1 MPEGRRRTSG
11 CARSR
16 GRSSRTCTGP
26 RDNVRA
32 EVIRRT
38 PAKAFIARYQAT
50 LQASGRAVKPAAKP
64 AAKKVTK
71 PAAKKV
77 TKIAAKVTAAK
88 KTAKKPAF

>member
-1 MPEGRRRTSG
+1 MFGDADRRVLQRKAWVPEGRRRTSG

-50 LQASGRAVKPAAKP
+50 LQASGRAVKPAAK
-64 AAKKVTK
+64 KVTDWEL
-71 PAAKKV
+71 
-77 TKIAAKVTAAK
+77 
-88 KTAKKPAF
+88 